1 MRLPR
6 LCVNINILS
15 FITKL
20 EKTIIVNIYMS
31 DVNAFE
37 DFDFSELFDLDFR
50 EKNLIFELEKK
61 RIQKLVEASDI
72 EMTELLFNGV
82 LDREKKTEIVS
93 INKKKEPCKKVERK
107 TEVLPNKNKSIK
119 FERRKKDFK
128 DVFGE
133 SEFIDPYELEYG
145 NIFSSR

>member
-1 MRLPR
+1 
-6 LCVNINILS
+6 
-15 FITKL
+15 
-20 EKTIIVNIYMS
+20 MS

-37 DFDFSELFDLDFR
+37 DFDFDELLDLDFR
-50 EKNLIFELEKK
+50 EKNLIIESEKK

-72 EMTELLFNGV
+72 EMTEFLFNRV
-82 LDREKKTEIVS
+82 LDREKKTEIVEIIP
-93 INKKKEPCKKVERK
+93 INRKKEPRKKVERK

-119 FERRKKDFK
+119 PERKKNNFN